1 VSQDTW
7 EFREEED
14 NPDEAERGDS
24 GTSRSVEDIDLQ
36 TLAEEVYAL
45 LRRELRL
52 ERERQGR
59 RRT

>member
-1 VSQDTW
+1 MSQDTW
-7 EFREEED
+7 VFREEED

-24 GTSRSVEDIDLQ
+24 GASRSIEDIDLQ
-36 TLAEEVYAL
+36 ALAEEVYAL

-52 ERERQGR
+52 ERERQGW